1 MTIMEA
7 REILLKVPNL
17 TYIERVAVKTV
28 VAMIDRKNLEKINN
42 SCYSLDFNDL
52 PGEEWRDVIGY
63 EGLYQVS
70 NYGRVKSFHN
80 NGVRTLNPSFADYP
94 GYYVVN
100 LTKNGK
106 QQTQYVHILV
116 AQAFIPNPENKSY
129 VNHIDGDK
137 LNNCLENL
145 EWTTPTEN
153 SRHAWRNGLIKS
165 RTGTKNLHSKLTPEQ
180 VRYIRVSYKPHD
192 ENFSI
197 VALARKFNVS
207 KSTIYLVLA
216 RKTYK
221 DVV

>member
-1 MTIMEA
+1 MTIMGA

-180 VRYIRVSYKPHD
+180 VRYIRFNYKPHD
-192 ENFSI
+192 ENFSM

-216 RKTYK
+216 RRTYK

>member
-1 MTIMEA
+1 MNPNEA
-7 REILLKVPNL
+7 KQIFLQALPELSEPLKS
-17 TYIERVAVKTV
+17 AVEFALANWHKLNRSESTE
-28 VAMIDRKNLEKINN
+28 L
-42 SCYSLDFNDL
+42 CDL
-52 PGEEWRDVIGY
+52 PHEEWRDLIGY
-63 EGLYQVS
+63 EELYQVS
-70 NYGRVKSFHN
+70 NLGRVKSFHN
-80 NGVRTLNPSFADYP
+80 NGVRILNPSFADYP

-180 VRYIRVSYKPHD
+180 VRYIRVNYKPHD
-192 ENFSI
+192 ENFSM

>member
-1 MTIMEA
+1 MTIMGA

>member
-1 MTIMEA
+1 MTIMGA

-192 ENFSI
+192 ENFSM

-216 RKTYK
+216 RRTYK

>member
-1 MTIMEA
+1 MTIMGA

-52 PGEEWRDVIGY
+52 PGEEWRDVVGY

-180 VRYIRVSYKPHD
+180 VRYIRFNYKPHD
-192 ENFSI
+192 ENFSM

-216 RKTYK
+216 RRTYK